1 MYSKSEHCGEMY
13 VVYGM
18 ASQCGKVLKNDHT
31 KKFPWNQLFSNFSRW
46 VDEKNPDFSIKMV
59 IVF

>member
-31 KKFPWNQLFSNFSRW
+31 KKFPWNQLFSNFSS
-46 VDEKNPDFSIKMV
+46 KNVELTKKML
-59 IVF
+59 IFP